1 MKKLVKIVSVVAALA
16 LSLTMMTGC
25 KSSVSFSENDTTA
38 NGITKTVRTE
48 TADGKTT
55 TTVTYTDATGNTL
68 SAEEGEAAFS
78 GTGTSRAT
86 AAQAHGFFASA
97 EAESA
102 EPEKVT
108 ASLRFENLSGR
119 TITALYVMTDGIDPN
134 DPSAWGENLLSE
146 PLDNDMYR
154 MWDSCIT
161 YNKGVSRQFIIHFAD
176 AEEGAVT
183 VFPDMSFDEATD
195 PTNLTFRVTVK
206 EDGTG
211 YSLTRV

>member
-16 LSLTMMTGC
+16 LALTMMTGC
-25 KSSVSFSENDTTA
+25 KSTSVSENSTTR
-38 NGITKTVRTE
+38 NGITKTERTE
-48 TADGKTT
+48 TTNGKTT
-55 TTVTYTDATGNTL
+55 STVTYTDASGKTL
-68 SAEEGEAAFS
+68 SAEVGEAAFN
-78 GTGTSRAT
+78 GTDAT
-86 AAQAHGFFASA
+86 EVSSA
-97 EAESA
+97 EAEAQTEST

-119 TITALYVMTDGIDPN
+119 PISGLYVMTDGIDPT

-146 PLDNDMYR
+146 TLENDMYR